1 MNLTDKQLKLRD
13 AKYEDCELLWKW
25 ANDPISR
32 AASFSS
38 DYILWEDHL
47 KWFNEKLNSVDCYYF
62 IAVNKLKQPV
72 GQIRFDIDKELQA
85 LVSISVDHKYRGQ
98 GYGKLILQMAIS
110 KLFQHIS
117 VIKIRALIKSG
128 NVSSIKLFESG
139 GFKKVNCI
147 PTHSAL
153 EYIYENN

>member
-1 MNLTDKQLKLRD
+1 MNSTDKKLKLRN
-13 AKYEDCELLWKW
+13 AKHDDCELLWKW
-25 ANDPISR
+25 ANDPIVR

-47 KWFNEKLNSVDCYYF
+47 KWFNEKLNSFDCYYF
-62 IAVNKLKQPV
+62 IAVNKLEQPV

-85 LVSISVDHKYRGQ
+85 LVSISVDDKYRGQ

-139 GFKKVNCI
+139 GFKTVNFI

>member
-1 MNLTDKQLKLRD
+1 MNSTDKLLKLRNV
-13 AKYEDCELLWKW
+13 KYDDCELLWKW
-25 ANDPISR
+25 ANDPIVR
-32 AASFSS
+32 AASFNS

-47 KWFNEKLNSVDCYYF
+47 EWFNKKLNSFDCYYF
-62 IAVNKLKQPV
+62 IAVNKSEQPV

-85 LVSISVDHKYRGQ
+85 LVSISLDHKYRGQ
-98 GYGKLILQMAIS
+98 GYGKLILQMAIN